1 VRVWRVSDGTQL
13 RRFSS
18 RKTTNLS
25 APTFT
30 PDGKILAA
38 IGDLDQ
44 LVCFDVATGKELD
57 ILPEVR
63 ATEGPLAFSPDGT
76 TLTALAGSQTLHF
89 WDRTTGKDLLAVP
102 DAHQDSVGSIA
113 FADTGKT
120 LVSFSR
126 DHTIRYWDLA
136 TGRPTRVVLHDGYPR
151 SLAVLADGSLLA
163 AGPDDS
169 GRNARVWN
177 PETGVTLHSWPL
189 EVVEDQPLFD
199 KILIA
204 QDASCMIATRSDGTL
219 QSWDLATGDERPVI
233 RPKLVRGDGQDV
245 DAHYTFFSR
254 DGRSMAVASLKGTI
268 LVVDVPT
275 GRVRF
280 ETSSA
285 IRDPEYIGNVNHQ
298 TTLEFAPDDHSLAFV
313 RQVYQSI
320 KLPNGW
326 SREVV
331 PRESTI
337 VWLDA
342 RTGQPRREIRV
353 PGRPVWDPVF
363 SPDGRL
369 LAGVSSMREDGSV
382 IRIFRLGD
390 RREIQSIETPSRWIT
405 ALAFTPDGKR
415 IAAGLYDT
423 SIVLWDVRRTD

>member
-18 RKTTNLS
+18 RKTTDLS

-76 TLTALAGSQTLHF
+76 TLTTLAGAQALHF
-89 WDRTTGKDLLAVP
+89 WDRTTGKDRLAVP
-102 DAHQDSVGSIA
+102 HAHQDSVRSIE
-113 FADTGKT
+113 FADAGRT
-120 LVSFSR
+120 LISFSG

-136 TGRPTRVVLHDGYPR
+136 TGRPTKVVLHDGYPR
-151 SLAVLADGSLLA
+151 SLAVLADGSPLA

-177 PETGVTLHSWPL
+177 PETGATLHSWPL
-189 EVVEDQPLFD
+189 EVVENMPLFD
-199 KILIA
+199 KIFIA
-204 QDASCMIATRSDGTL
+204 QDASCVIATRNDGAL
-219 QSWDLATGDERPVI
+219 QSWDLATGNERPVI
-233 RPKLVRGDGQDV
+233 RPMLERGDDREV
-245 DAHYTFFSR
+245 DAHFTFFSR
-254 DGRSMAVASLKGTI
+254 DGRSMAVASLEGSI
-268 LVVDVPT
+268 LVIDVPT

-298 TTLEFAPDDHSLAFV
+298 TCLEFAPDGQSLAFV
-313 RQVYQSI
+313 RQVYKSI
-320 KLPNGW
+320 KLPDGRT
-326 SREVV
+326 REDV

-342 RTGQPRREIRV
+342 RTGQSRREIRL
-353 PGRPVWDPVF
+353 PGRPVWYPVF
-363 SPDGRL
+363 
-369 LAGVSSMREDGSV
+369 
-382 IRIFRLGD
+382 
-390 RREIQSIETPSRWIT
+390 
-405 ALAFTPDGKR
+405 
-415 IAAGLYDT
+415 
-423 SIVLWDVRRTD
+423 